1 MSIAELF
8 HAIQE
13 TQAGTAFRE
22 SALVYPIVLS
32 THLTCI
38 AIFGGM
44 ILLTNLRILG
54 LALVGT
60 PVSQLYLALRPWK
73 RVGGCIMVGAGFC
86 LAGSEADK
94 YYPNPIFWT
103 KLTLLFLIFV
113 HYLVFRRDV
122 YSKPKSLDAGI
133 PKVARVAATTSII
146 LWLSVVTA
154 GRWIAYWDP
163 PNQPKAPVAQASDT
177 QPR

>member
-1 MSIAELF
+1 MSIAEIF
-8 HAIQE
+8 HAIQQTE
-13 TQAGTAFRE
+13 AGTAFRE
-22 SALVYPIVLS
+22 SALVYPIILS
-32 THLTCI
+32 THLTCF

-54 LALVGT
+54 LAMVDT

-73 RVGGCIMVGAGFC
+73 RVGFCIMVFCGIC

-103 KLTLLFLIFV
+103 KLTLLFTIFL

-122 YSKPKSLDAGI
+122 YSNPKALDAGI
-133 PKVARVAATTSII
+133 PRVARIAAITSIV
-146 LWLSVVTA
+146 LWLGVVTA
-154 GRWIAYWDP
+154 GRWIAYWDA
-163 PNQPKAPVAQASDT
+163 PNQARAPIMQAIDG
-177 QPR
+177 QR